1 MLKQVFQETGE
12 SDVAMVSI
20 VDTNMIKHTVNTT
33 VEETSGIF
41 VAAAM
46 AVTTDRENSVKI
58 TDTLRNIRKDVVSF
72 TAQIVNLSLPILY

>member
-1 MLKQVFQETGE
+1 MLKQMFQETGE